1 MCLNSLKR
9 YRQKR
14 RLYNGNRKGVAR
26 RKNYNICNGRL
37 DIQTA
42 PEFQDELDEIIG
54 EEKTNLVLDLKEVD
68 YVSSAGLRAILY
80 IQKKLDTIE
89 GSTMIVKN
97 VCPDVME
104 VFEMTGF
111 TEFLKI
117 ENSQEESHEA

>member
-1 MCLNSLKR
+1 MEIEKVLQGEKTII
-9 YRQKR
+9 Y
-14 RLYNGNRKGVAR
+14 V
-26 RKNYNICNGRL
+26 NGRL

-117 ENSQEESHEA
+117 ENSQEKSHEA